1 MSVFLIFLSVPIILI
16 INKFLINKNLLL
28 NFSGEIHQGFA
39 SKTRTPLSGGIA
51 IMIFLFIN
59 LLPENINILVFFSLV
74 FVLGIISDTHFIKS
88 PLVRVIIQFLII
100 FSLILFFDI
109 KIRNLRQEYLNY
121 FLTFNLAGY
130 LFLTFC
136 FLILINGSNF
146 IDGCNTL
153 VLGYY
158 ILILFI
164 IEKLNFFYL
173 SGLSENFFFQF
184 LALLLILYF
193 FNLLGK
199 LFLGD
204 NGVYLISIFF
214 GFYLIKIYLSNQFIS
229 PYFIAVLLWYPAYE
243 NLFSLIR
250 KFRKKLSPLLPDT
263 YHLHQLLFYYL
274 KKNFFK
280 KNIIANGMSANL
292 INFYNGIVFLIAAT
306 NVSSTEFQLL
316 IISANVAIYSL
327 LYLYLYKFRIKKI
340 K

>member
-1 MSVFLIFLSVPIILI
+1 MNFFLIFLSIPILLIL
-16 INKFLINKNLLL
+16 NRFLINKNFLLS
-28 NFSGEIHQGFA
+28 FSGEIHQGFA
-39 SKTRTPLSGGIA
+39 SKTRTPLSGGII

-59 LLPENINILVFFSLV
+59 LLPENINILVFFFLV
-74 FVLGIISDTHFIKS
+74 FGLGIISDTHFIKS
-88 PLVRVIIQFLII
+88 PATRVIIQFIII

-109 KIRNLRQEYLNY
+109 KIRNLRQEYFNY
-121 FLTFNLAGY
+121 FLSYVLVGY

-164 IEKLNFFYL
+164 IEKLNFFHL
-173 SGLSENFFFQF
+173 SGFSQNFFFQL

-193 FNLLGK
+193 FNLFGK

-229 PYFIAVLLWYPAYE
+229 PYFIALLLWYPAYE

-250 KFRKKLSPLLPDT
+250 KYRKKLSPLLPDT
-263 YHLHQLLFYYL
+263 YHLHQLVFYYL

-292 INFYNGIVFLIAAT
+292 INFYNWIIFLIAAT

-316 IISANVAIYSL
+316 IISVNVAIYSL
-327 LYLYLYKFRIKKI
+327 LYLYLYKFRTKKI